1 MKIRDILLALTP
13 PLCWGAGFTIAKPA
27 IGQFPPLF
35 MMTLVYGAIAL
46 VLLLTVRE
54 PVKTAWRS
62 LSLIAAFGITIQGA
76 FIFGALH
83 GLTASVA
90 SLVIQIQVPLAVI
103 MGWVAGGDRFSMRK
117 LIGTVTATLG
127 VILVVGLPDV
137 RPPVVPVLLMCAGAL
152 FWAVGQVLTRRLG
165 RDQGITQLKGLAL
178 AGLPQLVIATA
189 VLESGQIA
197 SITKATGLDW
207 AALAFVTVVG
217 FYIAYA
223 AWYSLLRRFPVDTVA
238 PFVLLMPVVSIITA
252 SILLGESIE
261 LPHLAGA
268 AVIIAGLLV
277 ITVPPRAS
285 NPTAQIPAQ

>member
-1 MKIRDILLALTP
+1 MKIRDIFLALTP

-54 PVKTAWRS
+54 PVKTSWRS

-117 LIGTVTATLG
+117 LIGTVIATLG

-137 RPPVVPVLLMCAGAL
+137 RPPIVPVLLMCAGAL

-178 AGLPQLVIATA
+178 AGLPQLVIATV

-197 SITKATGLDW
+197 SITTATGLDW

-285 NPTAQIPAQ
+285 NPAAQIPAQ